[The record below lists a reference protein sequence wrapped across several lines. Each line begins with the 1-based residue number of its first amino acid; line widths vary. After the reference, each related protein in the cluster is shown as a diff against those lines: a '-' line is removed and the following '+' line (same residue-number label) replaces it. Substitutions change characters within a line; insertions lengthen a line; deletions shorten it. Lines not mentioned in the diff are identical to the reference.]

1 MSTLTAIGMGC
12 QFKIGNAA
20 SPEVFTAVAEVTGIT
35 GPGYSRDAVDATH
48 TDSPGQRREFLPGLS
63 DEGEFSISLN
73 FASASYTVLNG
84 EKAKTTPT
92 NYQVVFPTS
101 PTVTWTFAGFIT
113 ALEATAG
120 DIGDV
125 MSATATFKITSV
137 PTLS

>member
-1 MSTLTAIGMGC
+1 VSTLTAIGVGM

-35 GPGYSRDAVDATH
+35 GPGYSRDSVDATH
-48 TDSPGQRREFLPGLS
+48 TDSPGLRREFLPGLS
-63 DEGEFSISLN
+63 DEGEFSFTLN
-73 FASASYTVLNG
+73 FGSASYTVLNA

-92 NYQVVFPTS
+92 NYQVLFPTS
-101 PTVTWTFAGFIT
+101 PTVTWTFAGFMT
-113 ALEATAG
+113 GLEAAAPI
-120 DIGDV
+120 DDV